1 MSDQTTGATPEQI
14 EAAAKLKYESLFSG
28 GGHWERCAEWIR
40 AGERRSVGKIARFLV
55 PPGYVIVP
63 EATVPNPEEPA
74 AVGEEDDDEWKP
86 RDRTSALMLEASEIG
101 SVDLKFDRGSAPFTV
116 YIHANRYET
125 FQGHGYSLE
134 EATEAALAD
143 ARTPR

>member
-1 MSDQTTGATPEQI
+1 MSEQMTGATPEQI
-14 EAAAKLKYESLFSG
+14 EAAAKRWAPDTYLGDCELSMKHCRG
-28 GGHWERCAEWIR
+28 AIN
-40 AGERRSVGKIARFLV
+40 AVARYLV
-55 PPGYVIVP
+55 PVGYVIVP
-63 EATVPNPEEPA
+63 DATVSTPEEPA
-74 AVGEEDDDEWKP
+74 AVGDEDDDEWKP